1 MGRIEGKVAL
11 ITGANL
17 RDDGGNIG
25 GVTAM
30 LLAREGASVV
40 VTDLPGRG
48 ADRLAAQITAQ
59 GGRALAVDLDLRDED
74 QCRAAVEAA
83 VAEFGGLDILHNNGA
98 VSPEAD
104 NDVATLERDVWDLVM
119 DVNVRGA
126 MLMTKH
132 AIPHIIARG
141 GGSVINTASITALRG
156 DVIHT
161 TYGVAKAAL
170 CTLGMHVASQYGGQG
185 VRCNTIC
192 PGLTLTP
199 AALRDLPQGLIDTMG
214 GLTPAPALSTPED
227 QANVVLFLASD
238 ESRAFNG
245 QVLTTDHGMLSQQPW
260 VSAFLAMGS
269 PTYGNDK
276 PDA

>member
-1 MGRIEGKVAL
+1 M
-11 ITGANL
+11 
-17 RDDGGNIG
+17 
-25 GVTAM
+25 
-30 LLAREGASVV
+30 
-40 VTDLPGRG
+40 
-48 ADRLAAQITAQ
+48 
-59 GGRALAVDLDLRDED
+59 
-74 QCRAAVEAA
+74 
-83 VAEFGGLDILHNNGA
+83 
-98 VSPEAD
+98 
-104 NDVATLERDVWDLVM
+104 
-119 DVNVRGA
+119 
-126 MLMTKH
+126 
-132 AIPHIIARG
+132 
-141 GGSVINTASITALRG
+141 
-156 DVIHT
+156 IHT